1 MANLKIII
9 PATRKNEDGYVI
21 ISTLMVLILV
31 TIIGVMSV
39 RTSNGDL
46 EISTN
51 DQFFDRSFY
60 AAEASRAF
68 VYSNPALYSSNN
80 ITFGA
85 PVGFPDDANRATARQ
100 IISGGQEAF
109 RGTVE
114 YLNATTP
121 YRGSGFSIG
130 KFKAHNYRMIC
141 EGHGQYNGPRDSTTR
156 IESGFYRIG
165 F

>member
-80 ITFGA
+80 ITLGA
-85 PVGFPDDANRATARQ
+85 PVGFPDDANRATA
-100 IISGGQEAF
+100 
-109 RGTVE
+109 
-114 YLNATTP
+114 
-121 YRGSGFSIG
+121 
-130 KFKAHNYRMIC
+130 
-141 EGHGQYNGPRDSTTR
+141 
-156 IESGFYRIG
+156 
-165 F
+165 